1 MNKLIRMRRKD
12 LYKRVLDYFAE
23 TLPNPETELRYEN
36 PFQLL
41 VAVILSAQCTDR
53 RVNNVTPKLFENF
66 GTPEQMA
73 AATEEQIYERIRTV
87 SYPHTKTKYL
97 IETSKILVEKYGGQ
111 VPTTMEQLL
120 ELPGVGRKTA
130 NVVLAVGFSQPTIAV
145 DTHVFRV
152 VHRIGLVDST
162 SKTPLQVEKKLAL
175 HIPIRQMIKAHHW
188 FLLHGRY
195 VCKAISPLCQQCGI
209 KEICRH
215 YNGQTV
221 YVRKHQYKLK
231 ANGNNR
237 IK

>member
-1 MNKLIRMRRKD
+1 MPRKD
-12 LYKRVLDYFAE
+12 LYKRVLAYFAE

-36 PFQLL
+36 MFQLL

-53 RVNNVTPKLFENF
+53 RVNNVTPRLFADYD
-66 GTPEQMA
+66 TPEKMA
-73 AATEEQIYERIRTV
+73 AAAEDEIYERIRTV
-87 SYPHTKTKYL
+87 SYPHTKAKYL
-97 IETSKILVEKYGGQ
+97 SETSKILAGKYGGQ
-111 VPTTMEQLL
+111 VPATMQKLI

-130 NVVLAVGFSQPTIAV
+130 NVVLAVGFSQPAMAV

-152 VHRIGLVDST
+152 VHRIGLVDSA

-175 HIPIRQMIKAHHW
+175 HIPVRLLIKAHHW

-195 VCKAISPLCQQCGI
+195 VCKAVNPLCTQCGL

-231 ANGNNR
+231 GSGEAR
-237 IK
+237 RK